1 VAERVQLIGVALDG
15 GGLLMVPVR
24 QPDGTWVVLGYDSIG
39 YHDSLDEV
47 RDFAQRMEDDGGVPE
62 DEVALYRLLADVMDG
77 VQRDGADDG
86 S

>member
-1 VAERVQLIGVALDG
+1 MQLTGVALDD

-39 YHDSLDEV
+39 YHDSIAEV
-47 RDFAQRMEDDGGVPE
+47 RDFAQRMKDDGGVPD

-77 VQRDGADDG
+77 AQPGGQADG
-86 S
+86 